1 MLGLVNLPFICWLS
15 KCHRLLQ
22 RLWRSAYASPA
33 QIVTEVLMTKLKYSL
48 YLAVLTMTLS
58 LPGQPAQGADQTVPG
73 AGNDAAVTL
82 SNKSPMVQSAKE
94 FLVAHLN
101 SIDNSSIRV
110 ITLDAIANPS
120 TCVAHRGGVKDVD
133 KSAILHALIAAG
145 LVDTRDDNTF
155 RSEEHTSELQS
166 HSDLVCRLLL
176 EKKKIYICN
185 TLLPHHALYA

>member
-1 MLGLVNLPFICWLS
+1 MIRRPPRSTLFPYTTLFRSLPFNCWLS

-82 SNKSPMVQSAKE
+82 
-94 FLVAHLN
+94 
-101 SIDNSSIRV
+101 
-110 ITLDAIANPS
+110 
-120 TCVAHRGGVKDVD
+120 
-133 KSAILHALIAAG
+133 
-145 LVDTRDDNTF
+145 
-155 RSEEHTSELQS
+155 RSEERRVGKE
-166 HSDLVCRLLL
+166 
-176 EKKKIYICN
+176 
-185 TLLPHHALYA
+185 